1 MSPLFFVADNYWL
14 EIAASNISNT
24 KKPMDLMSRSGDFN
38 LEMVWV
44 LFVEGEEGG

>member
-1 MSPLFFVADNYWL
+1 MSPLFFAADNYWL
-14 EIAASNISNT
+14 EITAPDISN
-24 KKPMDLMSRSGDFN
+24 KKPMDLMSWSGDFN